1 MARTSDT
8 AQPLNADK
16 ESASSNI
23 QVLVVDDETTTRLLL
38 RAVMQKEGFQVTEAR
53 NGIECLEIFQ
63 QHRPD
68 IILMDAMMPEM
79 DGFTCCAAVQEISG
93 ETHTPILMITS
104 LEDQESVDR
113 AFTVGATD
121 YVTKPIHWAL
131 LRQRVR
137 RLQDMIEREQAEKRI
152 KAALKEKESLLKE
165 IHHRVKNN
173 LQIISSLLSLQ
184 SSSIE
189 DPKVI
194 DLLRESQNRVRLMA
208 IIHEKLYQTDDLGK
222 IDLGEY
228 IRDLS
233 AYLLRSYEI
242 KSYESKTSAVRLDIE
257 VDSIFLEIDTA
268 VSCGLIINELVSNSF
283 KYAFSGRQEQVIK
296 IEAKMT
302 SQNQF
307 SLSYADNGVG
317 LPKELDITNTK
328 TLGLQL
334 ITSLTDQLGGDLAV
348 NRDNKTE
355 FKFTNLLLSK

>member
-1 MARTSDT
+1 MSPVSDT
-8 AQPLNADK
+8 AQP
-16 ESASSNI
+16 SSSSEKSVPSDI
-23 QVLVVDDETTTRLLL
+23 HVLVVDDEPTTRLLL
-38 RAVMQKEGFQVTEAR
+38 RVVMQKEGFRVTEAR
-53 NGIECLEIFQ
+53 NGVECLEMFQ

-93 ETHTPILMITS
+93 ETHTPILIITS
-104 LEDQESVDR
+104 LEDQESVDK

-152 KAALKEKESLLKE
+152 KAALKEKESLIKE

-189 DPKVI
+189 DPKLI

-208 IIHEKLYQTDDLGK
+208 IIHEKLYQSDDLGK
-222 IDLGEY
+222 IDLDEY
-228 IRDLS
+228 IRVLS
-233 AYLLRSYEI
+233 AHLLRSYEI
-242 KSYESKTSAVRLDIE
+242 KPYETSKSAVRLDIE

-268 VSCGLIINELVSNSF
+268 VSCGLIINELVSNSL
-283 KYAFSGRQEQVIK
+283 KYAFSGDQEDAIK

-302 SQNQF
+302 APDQF

-317 LPKELDITNTK
+317 LPKELDIYNTK

-334 ITSLTDQLGGDLAV
+334 IASLTDQLGGDLTID
-348 NRDNKTE
+348 RDNKTE

>member
-1 MARTSDT
+1 MSSVPAT
-8 AQPLNADK
+8 AQPLNASEK
-16 ESASSNI
+16 SASSHI
-23 QVLVVDDETTTRLLL
+23 RVLVVDDEPTTRLML
-38 RAVMQKEGFQVTEAR
+38 RVVMQKEGFQVTEAS
-53 NGIECLEIFQ
+53 NGIECLEMFQ

-79 DGFTCCAAVQEISG
+79 DGFTCCAAVQKISG

-104 LEDQESVDR
+104 LEDPESVDR

-137 RLQDMIEREQAEKRI
+137 RLQDMIEKEQAEKRI

-165 IHHRVKNN
+165 VHHRVKNN

-194 DLLRESQNRVRLMA
+194 ELLQESQNRVRLMA
-208 IIHEKLYQTDDLGK
+208 IIHEKLYQSDDLGK
-222 IDLGEY
+222 IDLEEY
-228 IRDLS
+228 IQVLS

-242 KSYESKTSAVRLDIE
+242 KPCDTKANAVRLDIE

-268 VSCGLIINELVSNSF
+268 VSCGLIINELVSNSL
-283 KYAFSGRQEQVIK
+283 KYAFSGGQDDVIK

-302 SQNQF
+302 AQNQF
-307 SLSYADNGVG
+307 SLSYTDNGIG
-317 LPKELDITNTK
+317 LPKELDIYNTK

-334 ITSLTDQLGGDLAV
+334 ITSLNDQLGGDLTV